1 MKRLILSLLL
11 ALLVAPIVIGQQPSD
26 IIIGVVTYQFEGR
39 VWDVENYTN
48 PVNTDLQILPVDYGD
63 MTRALPTVE
72 PVHYLV
78 DIRQA
83 ATAAEQIAA
92 IESLMAA
99 NVAALVITPV
109 TEGVEPLKA
118 AIQAAAAKVPVVL
131 HGYKVAGLN
140 LPFAGMDLE
149 ELAKNMA
156 QANTRP
162 RSFVIIGN
170 LSEYN
175 QKTFIEILQGN
186 AGFKGFYE
194 AGDLDGQAEA
204 AMAIRDVADLW
215 GIVVTNSQFA
225 PGAAE
230 AIKAATA
237 GTDRLIKL
245 GSVGAPEDWKSLFD
259 QKLLSAAFTF
269 DSYQTLQQAAV
280 MAKIMLTGG
289 TLENFYPDV
298 LFYTRSNAYNHT
310 SWPYS
315 LDTPNRLASF
325 WN

>member
-39 VWDVENYTN
+39 VWDVGNYAS
-48 PVNTDLQILPVDYGD
+48 PVNTDLQILPIEPGA
-63 MTRALPTVE
+63 MTRPIPTVE
-72 PVHYLV
+72 PVHYLL
-78 DIRQA
+78 DIREA
-83 ATAAEQIAA
+83 ATAAEQISA

-109 TEGVEPLKA
+109 TEGVEPVKA

-131 HGYKVAGLN
+131 HGYQVAGLN
-140 LPFAGMDLE
+140 LPFAGMDLV
-149 ELAKNMA
+149 ELATNMKNSNA
-156 QANTRP
+156 RP

-170 LSEYN
+170 LSEHN
-175 QKTFIEILQGN
+175 QKSFIEILQGN

-204 AMAIRDVADLW
+204 AMAIRDVDGLW
-215 GIVVTNSQFA
+215 GIVVSNPQFA
-225 PGAAE
+225 PGAAA

-259 QKLLSAAFTF
+259 QKLLSAAFSF

-280 MAKIMLTGG
+280 MAKILITGG
-289 TLENFYPDV
+289 TAENFYPDV
-298 LFYTRSNAYNHT
+298 LYYTRKDAYNHT

-315 LDTPNRLASF
+315 KDIPNRLASF

>member
-11 ALLVAPIVIGQQPSD
+11 ALLVAPVVIGQQPSD

-39 VWDVENYTN
+39 VWDVGNYQS
-48 PVNTDLQILPVDYGD
+48 PINTDLQILPVDPRD
-63 MTRALPTVE
+63 ITRALPTVE
-72 PVHYLV
+72 PVHYLL
-78 DIRQA
+78 DIREA

-109 TEGVEPLKA
+109 LEGVEPVKA

-131 HGYKVAGLN
+131 HGYQVAGLN
-140 LPFAGMDLE
+140 LPFAGMDLN
-149 ELAKNMA
+149 ELGLNLFKS
-156 QANTRP
+156 NTRP
-162 RSFVIIGN
+162 RAFAVIGN

-175 QKTFIEILQGN
+175 QKMIIDHLQAN

-204 AMAIRDVADLW
+204 AMAIRDIPDLW
-215 GIVVTNSQFA
+215 GIIVTNPQFA

-245 GSVGAPEDWKSLFD
+245 GSIGAPENWKSLFD
-259 QKLLSAAFTF
+259 AKLLSAAFSF

-280 MAKIMLTGG
+280 MAKILITGG
-289 TLENFYPDV
+289 TVENYHPDV
-298 LFYTRSNAYNHT
+298 LYYTRKDAYNHT

-315 LDTPNRLASF
+315 KDTPNRLASF